1 MRELDKLRQAADY
14 TSCDG
19 SGLAG
24 WLGDLMPELRRYT
37 YQMLK
42 AGVTLALLPQ
52 LSNSHLTRDCRIN
65 NGVHRLLISQA
76 AKRTYAHP
84 NCQLLMMIL
93 PSGGFQLE
101 GLVSH

>member
-14 TSCDG
+14 TSCDYT
-19 SGLAG
+19 GLAV

-42 AGVTLALLPQ
+42 AGITLPLLPQ
-52 LSNSHLTRDCRIN
+52 LSNRHLIRDCRIN

-76 AKRTYAHP
+76 AKRKYRD
-84 NCQLLMMIL
+84 
-93 PSGGFQLE
+93 F
-101 GLVSH
+101 V

>member
-14 TSCDG
+14 SSCDCT
-19 SGLAG
+19 GLAH

-42 AGVTLALLPQ
+42 TGITLPLLPQ
-52 LSNSHLTRDCRIN
+52 LSNRNLLRDCRIN

-76 AKRTYAHP
+76 AKRNRCPMLLTVHP
-84 NCQLLMMIL
+84 VVVYI
-93 PSGGFQLE
+93 
-101 GLVSH
+101 